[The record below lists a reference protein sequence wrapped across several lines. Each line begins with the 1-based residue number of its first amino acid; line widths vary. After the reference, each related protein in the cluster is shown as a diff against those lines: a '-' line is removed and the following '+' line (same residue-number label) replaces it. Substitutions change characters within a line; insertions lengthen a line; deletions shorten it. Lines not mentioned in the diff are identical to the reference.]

1 LIKYF
6 LSRYIMLKK
15 KLYYYQQ
22 PYVISKPFFKLPVK
36 ENNIVEK
43 TKAVLNKPK
52 KEISDSEGLSRA
64 YKQQDKLYI
73 NNNKLY
79 IAGTSSLR
87 DVYDDL
93 KIPFQLTR
101 YSQRYK
107 DAEKVL
113 RNNPDIDTLIG
124 HSLGSSVSLELNK
137 NHYNKYKTRNYS
149 SPVFDMFKNNSVN
162 DKNLRFKTNYD
173 IISMFD
179 KNAINISKPSINPLN
194 LHSYENYGNTGSDK
208 GYQIM

>member
-1 LIKYF
+1 
-6 LSRYIMLKK
+6 MLKK

-22 PYVISKPFFKLPVK
+22 PYVNSKRRENISNVL
-36 ENNIVEK
+36 EQ

-52 KEISDSEGLSRA
+52 NEFSDREGLSRA
-64 YKQQDKLYI
+64 YKQPDKLYI
-73 NNNKLY
+73 NNNKMY

-93 KIPFQLTR
+93 KIPFQLTK
-101 YSQRYK
+101 YSQRYQ

-137 NHYNKYKTRNYS
+137 NSNDKYTTRNYS

-162 DKNLRFKTNYD
+162 DKNLRFKTNND

-179 KNAINISKPSINPLN
+179 KNAINISKPSINPLS
-194 LHSYENYGNTGSDK
+194 LHSYNNYSDTGLDK